1 VDRIGQEDLRRQI
14 AEYEAERKR
23 YEDSADV
30 LLPSWRAVAA
40 AFSWARVASALLIAL
55 LLAGVGYGAYLF
67 GRPDVDQEALRAAA
81 IAEGRKAGA
90 QKGAK
95 QGYEQ
100 GYGAAR
106 DRIYVPTYSAAYR
119 EAYASEFERADLD
132 SPQRIQVPDPR

>member
-1 VDRIGQEDLRRQI
+1 LRRL
-14 AEYEAERKR
+14 RR
-23 YEDSADV
+23 R
-30 LLPSWRAVAA
+30 LSWRAVAA
-40 AFSWARVASALLIAL
+40 EFSWAQVASALFIAL
-55 LLAGVGYGAYLF
+55 LLAGVGYGAYLL
-67 GRPDVDQEALRAAA
+67 GRPDIDQEALRAAA

-106 DRIYVPTYSAAYR
+106 DRIYVPTYAAAYR